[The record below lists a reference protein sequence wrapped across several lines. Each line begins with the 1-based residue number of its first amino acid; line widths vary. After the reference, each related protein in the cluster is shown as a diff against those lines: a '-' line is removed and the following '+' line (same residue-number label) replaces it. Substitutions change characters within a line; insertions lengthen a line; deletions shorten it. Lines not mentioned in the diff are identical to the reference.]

1 MLHGIRFARYNDFTV
16 VVYAF
21 NNQSRTNFTRD
32 LRNTKTAEERDKETL
47 AASVAFLLAMNIFFE
62 EIRSR

>member
-1 MLHGIRFARYNDFTV
+1 MLHGIRVARYKDFTV

-47 AASVAFLLAMNIFFE
+47 AASVAFLLAMNIIFE

>member
-1 MLHGIRFARYNDFTV
+1 MLHGIRVARYNDFTV
-16 VVYAF
+16 LVYAF

-47 AASVAFLLAMNIFFE
+47 AASVAFLLAMNIIFE